1 MEKEIFRYLKWAFT
15 SFSVLFI
22 LVIIFIFTP
31 YFSELNFAKSGAFGD
46 TIAGLSAAFIG
57 SLGVIFTFL
66 AFWSQFQ
73 ANQLQVKQFQRQTED
88 SIFFKLIDSQNLR
101 ITTSKIIIDGKEYGS
116 FQLLEE
122 IGKNTSLDLK
132 QQLCFLARKIIC
144 ETPKNICEEDYRKM
158 FEINAFLAVNPK
170 EHVADIFERLMTE
183 FFEKI
188 EKLDIENRWRF
199 IEVYFDRQN
208 DEGLDRRR
216 LLESIGRYHFYK
228 VDFEKRFEMYE
239 QLMKTLDSR
248 FGSFLDGH
256 LKGWE
261 FIATY
266 SSTSLNK
273 NTYFQYISSQLS
285 KFEVVILYYYLVSG
299 RASKSFYSFAKEL
312 NIFNNVDSYN
322 TLLVDHPSVDNIQQE
337 INNINKRHT
346 TQIENI

>member
-22 LVIIFIFTP
+22 LVIFFILTP

-101 ITTSKIIIDGKEYGS
+101 ITTSKKIIDGKEYGS

-122 IGKNTSLDLK
+122 IAKNTSLDLK

-144 ETPKNICEEDYRKM
+144 ETPKSICEEDYRKM
-158 FEINAFLAVNPK
+158 FEIKASLAVNPK
-170 EHVADIFERLMTE
+170 EHVAGIFERLMTE

-199 IEVYFDRQN
+199 I
-208 DEGLDRRR
+208 
-216 LLESIGRYHFYK
+216 
-228 VDFEKRFEMYE
+228 
-239 QLMKTLDSR
+239 
-248 FGSFLDGH
+248 
-256 LKGWE
+256 
-261 FIATY
+261 
-266 SSTSLNK
+266 
-273 NTYFQYISSQLS
+273 
-285 KFEVVILYYYLVSG
+285 
-299 RASKSFYSFAKEL
+299 
-312 NIFNNVDSYN
+312 
-322 TLLVDHPSVDNIQQE
+322 
-337 INNINKRHT
+337 
-346 TQIENI
+346 